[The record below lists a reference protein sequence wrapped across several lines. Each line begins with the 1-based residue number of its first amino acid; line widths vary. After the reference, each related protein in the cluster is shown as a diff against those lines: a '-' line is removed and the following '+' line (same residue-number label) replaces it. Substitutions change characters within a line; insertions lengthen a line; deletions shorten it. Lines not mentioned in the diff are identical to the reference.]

1 MTIGTFHWEKNL
13 LKLALEALEDH
24 KIEEHHPNED
34 RVLVKQAYQ
43 YCAQLTKVHSKTFY
57 MATRLLPVEK
67 RHAARALYAF
77 CRISDDLVDKTDGN
91 AYNRLETW
99 RKQSIR
105 FEPPGDDIILLAWN
119 DTRKKYQI
127 PRRYADQLL
136 NGVAKDLHQNR
147 YQTFE
152 ELTTYCYGVACTVG
166 LMAMH
171 IIGFSDTEAISYAIR
186 LGVALQMTNILRDI
200 GEDWKMGRVY
210 LPQEELKEF
219 GLSDLDISEGK
230 VTENWRFFMQ
240 YQIERNR
247 KLYNE
252 ALPGIRFLNRDG
264 RFAIQAAAELYQ
276 AILVD
281 IENNDYNVFNRRASV
296 SKWGKLQKL
305 PGVWWR
311 SLSSGVDVLES
322 IE

>member
-1 MTIGTFHWEKNL
+1 M
-13 LKLALEALEDH
+13 
-24 KIEEHHPNED
+24 
-34 RVLVKQAYQ
+34 
-43 YCAQLTKVHSKTFY
+43 
-57 MATRLLPVEK
+57 
-67 RHAARALYAF
+67 
-77 CRISDDLVDKTDGN
+77 
-91 AYNRLETW
+91 
-99 RKQSIR
+99 
-105 FEPPGDDIILLAWN
+105 AWN

-252 ALPGIRFLNRDG
+252 ALPGIRFLNRDDSSSS
-264 RFAIQAAAELYQ
+264 RT
-276 AILVD
+276 
-281 IENNDYNVFNRRASV
+281 
-296 SKWGKLQKL
+296 L
-305 PGVWWR
+305 PGH
-311 SLSSGVDVLES
+311 SGRY
-322 IE
+322 